1 MKRLSLRRRSV
12 SGVSMDG
19 RMSEGPS
26 TAGRVS
32 NRTDKISLFC
42 LTTCAG
48 KKSSPTK
55 IYKQKNKREK
65 KSKRLSYRGQ
75 CSGCSSCSCRRAGT
89 LGAGNRSGI
98 ESSAYSAAVQPSR
111 RSTYAYREE
120 GRAIPLVYVCTVQ
133 GPVCHL
139 RIDLQVVYQR
149 GRRHIQR

>member
-65 KSKRLSYRGQ
+65 KKNLK
-75 CSGCSSCSCRRAGT
+75 GCRTEGNVLAAHHV
-89 LGAGNRSGI
+89 LVGAL
-98 ESSAYSAAVQPSR
+98 A
-111 RSTYAYREE
+111 
-120 GRAIPLVYVCTVQ
+120 
-133 GPVCHL
+133 H
-139 RIDLQVVYQR
+139 
-149 GRRHIQR
+149 